1 MSAHRGKHANE
12 SSLPRAAV
20 LGGLLYG
27 QPDKACFALCCAR
40 CSHAGPPPLLSH
52 TRCAGVTSCPPFVP
66 CAALR
71 CVVCEWLR
79 MRPACTN
86 EADEGRAMQ
95 RAGRWYTR
103 CRPCCLLAAPA
114 ASWGE
119 IGYSTVLR
127 VGPHLEIPT
136 RVPYSASR
144 AAGEPPAPGAKVFTE
159 HVRHLLGLIY

>member
-1 MSAHRGKHANE
+1 MASLTKHA
-12 SSLPRAAV
+12 LLCPVQPRGAATTAW
-20 LGGLLYG
+20 
-27 QPDKACFALCCAR
+27 PHALCWR
-40 CSHAGPPPLLSH
+40 
-52 TRCAGVTSCPPFVP
+52 GVTSCPPFVH

-71 CVVCEWLR
+71 GVVCEWLR
-79 MRPACTN
+79 MRAARMHQRSGRGACN
-86 EADEGRAMQ
+86 AADRPLAH
-95 RAGRWYTR
+95 AL
-103 CRPCCLLAAPA
+103 PCCLLAAPA

-159 HVRHLLGLIY
+159 NVRHLGSFIEKRPIVAL